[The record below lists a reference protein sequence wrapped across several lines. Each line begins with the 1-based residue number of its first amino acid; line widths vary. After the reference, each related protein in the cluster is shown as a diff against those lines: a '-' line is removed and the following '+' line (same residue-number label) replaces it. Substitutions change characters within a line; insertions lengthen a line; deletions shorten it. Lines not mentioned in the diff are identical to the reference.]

1 MSNPLATVR
10 KKTSPLTLR
19 NLRQKQ
25 APGGAAPAGAAPATN
40 TFQTC
45 GIHFFEIPEVVFGL
59 LSKLL
64 ALVPTDVVLL
74 VLVTALLDEGFPPA
88 IAAKRS
94 SLLLT

>member
-25 APGGAAPAGAAPATN
+25 APGGADPATN

>member
-25 APGGAAPAGAAPATN
+25 APGGAAPATN

-45 GIHFFEIPEVVFGL
+45 EIHFFEIPEVVFGL

>member
-25 APGGAAPAGAAPATN
+25 APGGAAPATN

-94 SLLLT
+94 SLLLI